1 MVDTRR
7 GEPLYA
13 LRFRANGRRQYVR
26 LGTAADGW
34 TRERAEREL
43 ADTMA
48 LVRKGLWRP
57 PDKGPDPAKVD
68 PGFHQFASHWIK
80 ANEAGWRPNTRLD
93 YRWQVE
99 MHLLPFFK
107 AHRLSQITI
116 AEVDRYRAAKLA
128 EERPLSATSINKTIT
143 RLGQILETAVEYG
156 YIERN
161 PARGKRRRVKAT
173 KPAPVWLDRAE
184 QITALLDA
192 ATELDR
198 EASSNRDHV
207 ARRATLATFVFAG
220 LRIGELTALR
230 WRDVDLAANR
240 ITVRDGG
247 GDSTS
252 ERAKT
257 DAGYR
262 VVDLLP
268 VLRDTLTEYK
278 AAQDPDSDALVF
290 PSSTG
295 RRLNPSNIR
304 RRVLS
309 LRRARQRAARH
320 PRRRAVTGRADAT
333 QAAPLLRLPARGA
346 GRRSPSR
353 DGPARPHGPGV
364 HAACLPARDATRS
377 GVAGRVGRA
386 RRSRRL
392 GSEWSARPRNDRRAS
407 ARDCGLQAR
416 NPVNAGGSFM
426 GAAGFEPA
434 TSRV

>member
-309 LRRARQRAARH
+309 RSVERANERLATRGDVPLPDGLTPHKLRHSFASLLVALGVDPGAVMDQLGHTDPGFTLRVYRHGMRRDPASRAALEEL
-320 PRRRAVTGRADAT
+320 V
-333 QAAPLLRLPARGA
+333 GA
-346 GRRSPSR
+346 GVWAANGQRGLETTDEPVH
-353 DGPARPHGPGV
+353 GIAAYRPETP
-364 HAACLPARDATRS
+364 
-377 GVAGRVGRA
+377 
-386 RRSRRL
+386 
-392 GSEWSARPRNDRRAS
+392 
-407 ARDCGLQAR
+407 
-416 NPVNAGGSFM
+416 
-426 GAAGFEPA
+426 
-434 TSRV
+434 